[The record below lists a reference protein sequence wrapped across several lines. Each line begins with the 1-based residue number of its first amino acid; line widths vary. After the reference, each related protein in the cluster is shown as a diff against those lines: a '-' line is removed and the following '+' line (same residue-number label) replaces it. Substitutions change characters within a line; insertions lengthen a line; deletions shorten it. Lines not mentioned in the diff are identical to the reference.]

1 MTDFDCD
8 VLVIGGGPG
17 GYTAAFR
24 AADLGKKVILVEK
37 REKLGGVCLNVGCI
51 PSKALLHVAEIVNS
65 AREASS
71 VGIEFSEPKI
81 DIDKVRDFKNSV
93 VDKLTCGL
101 SCLADQRNV
110 EVVYGSATFKS
121 DNSVTIDDR
130 EISFENC
137 IIAAG
142 SSVAQIPGIPYD
154 DERVWSSTEALNLA
168 EIPERL
174 LIIGGGIIGLEMATV
189 YSALGSEVTI
199 VEYMPQLV
207 PVADKD
213 LVMVLQKRIKEN
225 CEVFT
230 KTKVVEVIAENDA
243 LTVKMEGKKAP
254 ESAQFDAVLVAVGRR
269 PNGKTLGLENTSVN
283 VDESGFINVDSQ
295 LCTNCSNIFAVGD
308 IIGQPMLAHK
318 AVHEGK
324 VAAEVICGHDVAFNP
339 SAIPSVAYTEP
350 ELAWVGLTEKEAKEQ
365 GIDFEK
371 ANFPWAA
378 SGRALASETSNG
390 KTKTLFDKSTG
401 KLIGVGIVGKN
412 AGELISIASVAISAG
427 MTGEEIAKTIF
438 PHPTLGETIGFASEI
453 FDGSITDIM
462 NPKV

>member
-8 VLVIGGGPG
+8 VLVVGGGPG

-37 REKLGGVCLNVGCI
+37 RGNLGGVCLNVGCI
-51 PSKALLHVAEIVNS
+51 PSKALLHVAEIINS
-65 AREASS
+65 AKEADS
-71 VGIEFSEPKI
+71 VGVEFNKPKI
-81 DIDKVRDFKNSV
+81 DLDKVRDFKSSV
-93 VDKLTCGL
+93 VNKLTCGL
-101 SCLADQRNV
+101 SCLADQRGV
-110 EVVYGSATFKS
+110 DVIYGSATFKTDHS
-121 DNSVTIDDR
+121 IVVDDK

-154 DERVWSSTEALNLA
+154 DERVWSSSDALKLS
-168 EIPERL
+168 EIPKRL

-189 YSALGSEVTI
+189 YSALGSKVTI
-199 VEYMPQLV
+199 VEYMPQIV

-213 LVMVLQKRIKEN
+213 LVMVLQKKLKASCDIY
-225 CEVFT
+225 T
-230 KTKVVEVIAENDA
+230 KTKVTEVVAESDKLIAK
-243 LTVKMEGKKAP
+243 LEGKKAP
-254 ESAQFDAVLVAVGRR
+254 ESAEFDAVLVAVGRR
-269 PNGKTLGLENTSVN
+269 PNGKLLGLENTSVN
-283 VDESGFINVDSQ
+283 VDDAGFIAANSQ
-295 LCTNCSNIFAVGD
+295 LCTNCPNIFAVGD
-308 IIGQPMLAHK
+308 IVGQPMLAHK

-324 VAAEVICGHDVAFNP
+324 VAAEVICGHDVSFNS
-339 SAIPSVAYTEP
+339 SAIPSVAYTDP

-378 SGRALASETSNG
+378 SGRALSSEVANG

-401 KLIGVGIVGKN
+401 KLIGVGVVGKN
-412 AGELISIASVAISAG
+412 AGELISIAALAISKE
-427 MTGEEIAKTIF
+427 MTGEEIAKTVF
-438 PHPTLGETIGFASEI
+438 PHPTLGETIGFAAEL